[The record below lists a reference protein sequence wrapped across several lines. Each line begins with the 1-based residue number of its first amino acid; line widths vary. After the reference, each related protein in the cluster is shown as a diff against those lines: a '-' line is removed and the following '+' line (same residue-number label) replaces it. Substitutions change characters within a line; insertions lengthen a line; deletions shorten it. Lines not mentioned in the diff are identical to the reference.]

1 LLHILTYKQRTF
13 PLQQLDHKIKAAA
26 AAGEPQWDGIGES
39 VALKVWRIEQF
50 RVVPWETSKYGSFH
64 TGDSYVVLNSYK
76 KNDETDALA
85 HDIHIWI
92 GKESS
97 QGMY

>member
-1 LLHILTYKQRTF
+1 MLHIN
-13 PLQQLDHKIKAAA
+13 LQTNHFTLRQLDHKIKAAA

-50 RVVPWETSKYGSFH
+50 RVVPWEPSKYGTFH